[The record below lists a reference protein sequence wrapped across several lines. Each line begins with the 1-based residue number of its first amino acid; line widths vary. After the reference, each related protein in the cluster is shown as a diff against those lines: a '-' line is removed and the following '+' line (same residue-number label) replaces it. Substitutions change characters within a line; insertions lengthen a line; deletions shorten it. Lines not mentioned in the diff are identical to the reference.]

1 MSETEEE
8 RSGCLVALYAL
19 FAVGAFAVFAA
30 VVALLVFL
38 RSEQGQQ
45 VTRAIGKGV
54 DLLSEATQ
62 AAGTE
67 ELTDAGC
74 ETAMVTTFGES
85 IGVFSAFVPD
95 GTLEE
100 IDSQGCGEVTLV
112 ACFSQRFLGEPP
124 TCDLIA
130 RTYGSA
136 VAQPPDEFAVIVYN
150 RNSDEMSCDGVF
162 DPKGHYLAELSGWC
176 SSEEQ

>member
-8 RSGCLVALYAL
+8 RSGCLVALYGL

-38 RSEQGQQ
+38 GSEQGQQ

-62 AAGTE
+62 APGTA
-67 ELTDAGC
+67 ELTEAGC
-74 ETAMVTTFGES
+74 ETAMVTTFAES
-85 IGVFSAFVPD
+85 IDVFSAFVPD

-100 IDSQGCGEVTLV
+100 IDSQGCSEVTLV
-112 ACFSQRFLGEPP
+112 ACFSQTFLGEPP
-124 TCDLIA
+124 ACDFIA

-136 VAQPPDEFAVIVYN
+136 LAQPPDEFAVIVYDGN
-150 RNSDEMSCDGVF
+150 TDEMSCDGVF
-162 DPKGHYLAELSGWC
+162 DPKGYYLDELSGWC